1 MHAMHAIATAVLLHG
16 MMMRLSTLQLYM
28 CGDQALLVLR
38 MHTIYFIQLKLSL
51 YELLIDIRVHFV
63 RVVATTEPMAIHPRY
78 RGTAQARSD
87 NGRPAPA
94 GTGGTPTVKQAAGY
108 SYGPAAA
115 RWASFLSRF
124 SCARAFYNCSWPYMA
139 CDCLVHTVRV

>member
-1 MHAMHAIATAVLLHG
+1 MHATAVLLHG

-78 RGTAQARSD
+78 R
-87 NGRPAPA
+87 
-94 GTGGTPTVKQAAGY
+94 
-108 SYGPAAA
+108 YGPGPLRQRPPGPSWYGRHAYGEAGSWLQLWA
-115 RWASFLSRF
+115 RG
-124 SCARAFYNCSWPYMA
+124 RA
-139 CDCLVHTVRV
+139 LG